1 MSRSLLGLAA
11 GLSAVLVL
19 GVLHG
24 VLWGDPYG
32 RVGVRPGAAPAAS
45 PPSTPSSAQAQAAG
59 GMMAFSRVLHDSAE
73 QLTLID
79 PVTRSVSVYHVEPAT
94 GKITLKSVRR
104 LEWDLQL
111 NAFNTADPQ
120 PLEVR
125 SMVAP
130 R

>member
-1 MSRSLLGLAA
+1 
-11 GLSAVLVL
+11 
-19 GVLHG
+19 
-24 VLWGDPYG
+24 
-32 RVGVRPGAAPAAS
+32 
-45 PPSTPSSAQAQAAG
+45 
-59 GMMAFSRVLHDSAE
+59 MMAFSRVLHDSAE

-79 PVTRSVSVYHVEPAT
+79 PVTRSVCVYHVEPAS
-94 GKITLKSVRR
+94 GKITLRSVRR

-111 NAFNTADPQ
+111 NAYNTADPQ